1 MNIVGDHV
9 APERDNYSASGPG
22 KENMVQRRAGDHVK
36 DQLSGV
42 QYGIDLSKRPILKS
56 VAWFAAA

>member
-9 APERDNYSASGPG
+9 APERDNYSSAGPG
-22 KENMVQRRAGDHVK
+22 KENKVQRGAGDQAK

-42 QYGIDLSKRPILKS
+42 QYGIDLSKRPIAT
-56 VAWFAAA
+56 VAVGM